1 MLAPD
6 HRLKALRVKTLYTER
21 KKRLGCADMYNETS
35 TKRRQWQD
43 EMVKNLQEHAADL
56 KEETGGLLEDLKN
69 ESKELDFI
77 NSNYTRSRKSRFRFR
92 SKSRSKSRLVAQ
104 SAGKS
109 RLTISV
115 GMTQAEYNA
124 AFDRMFRKK
133 AKRENVSAC
142 DGVGG

>member
-1 MLAPD
+1 
-6 HRLKALRVKTLYTER
+6 
-21 KKRLGCADMYNETS
+21 MYNETS

-43 EMVKNLQEHAADL
+43 EMVKNLKEHATDL

-142 DGVGG
+142 DGVGGESVLGWMDGWMDRWVRLDNM